1 MSIHNSFSLEI
12 ETCKDWSRDNYLSID
27 GIPSITT
34 YVYHSPILN
43 IPDETKTI
51 DVLYLCC
58 EKMSLVTSNFK
69 PISSPADFQN
79 LCVF

>member
-1 MSIHNSFSLEI
+1 MSLFVIKFDLGIQNSFFLEI
-12 ETCKDWSRDNYLSID
+12 ETCEDWSRGNYLSID

-51 DVLYLCC
+51 DVLYIV
-58 EKMSLVTSNFK
+58 KR
-69 PISSPADFQN
+69 
-79 LCVF
+79 